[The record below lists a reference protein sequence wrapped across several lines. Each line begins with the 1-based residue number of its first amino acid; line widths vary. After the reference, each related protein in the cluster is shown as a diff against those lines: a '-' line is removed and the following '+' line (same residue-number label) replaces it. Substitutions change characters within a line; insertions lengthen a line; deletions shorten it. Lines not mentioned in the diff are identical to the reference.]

1 MIRTL
6 CRTAFTGQRSVVG
19 RSLRTKTDLFGYE
32 VSTNVKPYIEKI
44 QKVTYYDECSDI
56 LVDMNVANTP
66 PDLDTY
72 NAVLEKIATS
82 QKSATPIQGESRI
95 AASMDLMEEMGRAD
109 VDPDATTWQHI
120 LASCLKDGD
129 SQMALLAATHAQLPT
144 DKIPPVAFPSGQP
157 EEDVLQVK
165 VEAFGF

>member
-6 CRTAFTGQRSVVG
+6 CRTALTGPRSVVG
-19 RSLRTKTDLFGYE
+19 RSLRSKTDLFGYE

-44 QKVTYYDECSDI
+44 NKVAYYDETSDI

-82 QKSATPIQGESRI
+82 QKAATPVDGESRI
-95 AASMDLMEEMGRAD
+95 AASMDLLEEMGRAD
-109 VDPDATTWQHI
+109 VDPDGTSWQHI
-120 LASCLKDGD
+120 YASCMKDGD
-129 SQMALLAATHAQLPT
+129 AQMALLAATHAQLPT

-157 EEDVLQVK
+157 EDDVLQVK
-165 VEAFGF
+165 VDVF